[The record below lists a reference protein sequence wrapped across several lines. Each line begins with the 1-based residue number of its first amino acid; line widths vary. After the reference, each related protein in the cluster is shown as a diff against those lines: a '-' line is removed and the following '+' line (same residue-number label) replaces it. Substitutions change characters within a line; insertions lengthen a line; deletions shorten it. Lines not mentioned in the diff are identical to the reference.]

1 MVSIFIE
8 QKVKTMEITINE
20 LKAQVKA
27 LEESFKSISVTAA
40 PYEFSSQSTQKTKA
54 DKKWKNETSV
64 L

>member
-1 MVSIFIE
+1 MSIFIE

-27 LEESFKSISVTAA
+27 LEESFKST
-40 PYEFSSQSTQKTKA
+40 SSATYVFNSQATQKIKA